1 MEYLEKYE
9 EWCNNTFFDE
19 ETKEELKNMANNDIE
34 IKDSFYKDLKN
45 MTEDEINS
53 AFNKKLEFGTAGLRG
68 IVGVRNQQNE

>member
-34 IKDSFYKDLKN
+34 IKDSFYKDL
-45 MTEDEINS
+45 
-53 AFNKKLEFGTAGLRG
+53 EFGTAGLRG
-68 IVGVRNQQNE
+68 VVGVRNKQNE